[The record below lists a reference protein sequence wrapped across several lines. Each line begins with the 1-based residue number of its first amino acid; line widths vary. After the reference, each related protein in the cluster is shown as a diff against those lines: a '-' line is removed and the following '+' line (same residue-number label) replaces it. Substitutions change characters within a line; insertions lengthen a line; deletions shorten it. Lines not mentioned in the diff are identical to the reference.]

1 MIEHAIKD
9 FLFLWATIDPIGTV
23 VIFTALTKRFSKERR
38 KKTALKATIYATIV
52 LVGAVILGQLILAGM
67 GIRIISFQVA
77 GGVVLFLFAMQMIF
91 SDFAGS
97 DGEKE
102 DDHDVAVFPLAIP
115 TIATPGAIMA
125 AILLTDNQKYS
136 FVEQSIT
143 AGMLITVMLATYCM
157 MLMSEQ
163 ILKYIGHNGAS
174 ILIKVMGMLLAAL
187 SVELIM
193 EAIGIERWLVPVEIA
208 IQNETP

>member
-77 GGVVLFLFAMQMIF
+77 GGVVLFLFAMQF
-91 SDFAGS
+91 
-97 DGEKE
+97 
-102 DDHDVAVFPLAIP
+102 
-115 TIATPGAIMA
+115 
-125 AILLTDNQKYS
+125 
-136 FVEQSIT
+136 
-143 AGMLITVMLATYCM
+143 
-157 MLMSEQ
+157 
-163 ILKYIGHNGAS
+163 
-174 ILIKVMGMLLAAL
+174 
-187 SVELIM
+187 
-193 EAIGIERWLVPVEIA
+193 
-208 IQNETP
+208 